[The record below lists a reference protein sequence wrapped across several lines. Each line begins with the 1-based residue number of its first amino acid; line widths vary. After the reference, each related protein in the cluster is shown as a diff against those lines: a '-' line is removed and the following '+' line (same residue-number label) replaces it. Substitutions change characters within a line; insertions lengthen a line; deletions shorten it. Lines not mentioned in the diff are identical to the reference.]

1 MVLINGIKYACERC
15 IRGHRV
21 TTCNHTDQPL
31 MMIKPKGRPSTTCA
45 YCKELRKS
53 KGIKPPGTCTCGRQ
67 EKKRLA
73 QKAKEET
80 RAKARE
86 LAGKNCTCNNSNII
100 DGIEISKE
108 NMIKKCPVH
117 SKKTKRSPSKKRT
130 TTNSTTGSISS
141 SINHNHHNHHPNNK
155 PRAGIFP
162 RVNSSTS
169 LDSNF
174 LSASSILSDSSNHLS
189 TNFIDSDI
197 LSGKITKDYHHV
209 PSLASISSLQSSNSL
224 DQNISSPQSPPL
236 GAMQFNFITGG
247 FNNNNNNNN
256 INNSSGLHNVSR
268 NWDNSNGKSY
278 SNHNQSQNGSNI
290 SSSQINLNM
299 LGSSSNNS
307 HTNMG
312 KNYQSSFHIGSPP
325 VGNKSAL
332 ASPPLKPNPGAVIV
346 PLEEFVPP
354 DLNGVGRVTD
364 SSSYVNDWALNGGE
378 NASFKEYGSRSD
390 SRKSSIVPS
399 VTSNEADDY
408 SIHQYGKPLPDRQPQ
423 ASNGLLDMFLDSSSI
438 STLSKANVLLQE
450 KNNGNHIEK
459 SKLYTESFYPNERTK
474 SQRTTGD
481 NDSIRSVEVL
491 SLTPS
496 FMDIPGSYT
505 NAKRKTRPNREGNNG
520 QIPISN
526 SNNSAISSVFQN
538 KQRSSSMDRNHRY
551 IKNLA
556 DNTINPEVTDGGAI
570 YDSFNIN
577 SNMDVNKFPIMND
590 TTIDDDDNN
599 NNNTNTNTTNNNN
612 DMFNHNNNIN
622 NNNVNQNDVDTNN
635 LYSSEASPVNALQF
649 SSPPSQ
655 LLSEQGFADLDN
667 FMSTL

>member
-53 KGIKPPGTCTCGRQ
+53 KGTKPPGSCTCGRQ

-73 QKAKEET
+73 QKAKEEA

-86 LAGKNCTCNNSNII
+86 LAGKSCTCHKNIKIENSDDLLQQNSINNDI
-100 DGIEISKE
+100 
-108 NMIKKCPVH
+108 IKKCPVH
-117 SKKTKRSPSKKRT
+117 SKKTKRSPSKR
-130 TTNSTTGSISS
+130 S
-141 SINHNHHNHHPNNK
+141 NNK

-162 RVNSSTS
+162 KVNSSTS

-189 TNFIDSDI
+189 TSFIDSDI
-197 LSGKITKDYHHV
+197 LQGKIAKNYHHV
-209 PSLASISSLQSSNSL
+209 ASLASISSMQSSNSL
-224 DQNISSPQSPPL
+224 DQNISTPQSPPL

-247 FNNNNNNNN
+247 YNQQNNNNNNGTTT
-256 INNSSGLHNVSR
+256 SSLYNVSR
-268 NWDNSNGKSY
+268 NWDGSNGKIQ
-278 SNHNQSQNGSNI
+278 SNNTNR

-299 LGSSSNNS
+299 MNGMSSSNMGNNNI
-307 HTNMG
+307 HQNMNNG
-312 KNYQSSFHIGSPP
+312 RSSFHIGSPP
-325 VGNKSAL
+325 ISNRSGL
-332 ASPPLKPNPGAVIV
+332 ASPPLRPNPGAVIV

-364 SSSYVNDWALNGGE
+364 SNSFVNDWALNGGE
-378 NASFKEYGSRSD
+378 NSSLREFGSQSEP
-390 SRKSSIVPS
+390 RKSSIVPS
-399 VTSNEADDY
+399 VTSNDADDY
-408 SIHQYGKPLPDRQPQ
+408 SSINQYGKQMGERQPQ
-423 ASNGLLDMFLDSSSI
+423 SSNGLLDMFLDSSSI

-450 KNNGNHIEK
+450 NDQNNNHDSNMNDNRNTNFNINSNNNEK
-459 SKLYTESFYPNERTK
+459 SKLYAESFYPNNHSRN
-474 SQRTTGD
+474 QRTNGD
-481 NDSIRSVEVL
+481 NDSVRSVEVL

-496 FMDIPGSYT
+496 FMDIPGNHVST
-505 NAKRKTRPNREGNNG
+505 KRKARPGRDNMSG

-526 SNNSAISSVFQN
+526 SNTQSIA
-538 KQRSSSMDRNHRY
+538 
-551 IKNLA
+551 
-556 DNTINPEVTDGGAI
+556 
-570 YDSFNIN
+570 
-577 SNMDVNKFPIMND
+577 SNMNFMQDVPQNVPRVSNMGSDDKFINNMADPNMNPVIGTSMYD
-590 TTIDDDDNN
+590 NFDANANNGNN
-599 NNNTNTNTTNNNN
+599 NNNNNNVYPISNNNMATNNDKNMFNNNTDITNTTPI
-612 DMFNHNNNIN
+612 DM
-622 NNNVNQNDVDTNN
+622 DMNN
-635 LYSSEASPVNALQF
+635 LYSSGISPMNGLQL